1 MDHAHF
7 ILEVEMGCSHLLP
20 TMETASAREH
30 YVMGAESARIF
41 NPIKPRI
48 PMIIAS
54 NIITLLEGFHQ
65 TSSSISLL
73 YSKWPFKIP
82 A

>member
-1 MDHAHF
+1 MTHETGIF
-7 ILEVEMGCSHLLP
+7 LESKRHKRDVSFP
-20 TMETASAREH
+20 REH

-41 NPIKPRI
+41 NPIMPRI

-54 NIITLLEGFHQ
+54 NIVTLLEGFHQ
-65 TSSSISLL
+65 TSSSIFLL

>member
-1 MDHAHF
+1 
-7 ILEVEMGCSHLLP
+7 
-20 TMETASAREH
+20 
-30 YVMGAESARIF
+30 MGAESARIF

-54 NIITLLEGFHQ
+54 NIVTLLEGFHQ
-65 TSSSISLL
+65 TSSSIFFL
-73 YSKWPFKIP
+73 YSMWLFKIP

>member
-1 MDHAHF
+1 MHTQGPLYDIDRIH
-7 ILEVEMGCSHLLP
+7 I
-20 TMETASAREH
+20 REH

-41 NPIKPRI
+41 NPIMPRI
-48 PMIIAS
+48 PMIIAR
-54 NIITLLEGFHQ
+54 NIVTLLEGFHQ
-65 TSSSISLL
+65 TSSSIFLL

>member
-1 MDHAHF
+1 MRDKPTVALSGIYHASVVYATEYH
-7 ILEVEMGCSHLLP
+7 
-20 TMETASAREH
+20 AREH

-41 NPIKPRI
+41 NPIMPRI

-54 NIITLLEGFHQ
+54 NIVTLLEGFHQ
-65 TSSSISLL
+65 TSSSIFLL

>member
-1 MDHAHF
+1 
-7 ILEVEMGCSHLLP
+7 
-20 TMETASAREH
+20 
-30 YVMGAESARIF
+30 MGAESARIF
-41 NPIKPRI
+41 NPIMPRI

-54 NIITLLEGFHQ
+54 NIVTFLEGFHQ
-65 TSSSISLL
+65 TSSPIFLL

>member
-1 MDHAHF
+1 
-7 ILEVEMGCSHLLP
+7 MG
-20 TMETASAREH
+20 REH

-41 NPIKPRI
+41 NPIMPRI

-54 NIITLLEGFHQ
+54 NIVTFLEGFHQ
-65 TSSSISLL
+65 TSSPIFLL